1 MLLLNR
7 DDLRPLYDL
16 VELGFELSDDLG
28 ALIDGEVEEEVLAGV
43 VLLVGGDVLALL
55 EDVDDLVVFDVEFL
69 EEGQVL
75 LRHKGSQVVV
85 VQELLH
91 IYSHEP
97 HILHL
102 GSE

>member
-91 IYSHEP
+91 I
-97 HILHL
+97 
-102 GSE
+102 